1 MQQNSHWVSFDSA
14 EVIMVNI
21 SLTQSA
27 ATHIRQMLQQRGHGI
42 GLRIGTRKSGCS
54 GFAYDVD
61 YADDIR
67 DNDVVIE
74 SSGVTVVVDKDSIP
88 LLDGMQLDYVRN
100 NVLNQGFEFS
110 NPNVKET
117 CGCGESFNV

>member
-1 MQQNSHWVSFDSA
+1 
-14 EVIMVNI
+14 MVNI

-54 GFAYDVD
+54 GFVYDVD

>member
-1 MQQNSHWVSFDSA
+1 M
-14 EVIMVNI
+14 MNI
-21 SLTQSA
+21 SLTQNA
-27 ATHIRQMLQQRGHGI
+27 AEHIRQMLKQRGHGI

-61 YADDIR
+61 YADEIS
-67 DNDVVIE
+67 DNDEVVE
-74 SSGVTVVVDKDSIP
+74 SAGVTVVVDKDSVP
-88 LLDGMQLDYVRN
+88 MLDGMQLDYVRN
-100 NVLNQGFEFS
+100 NMLNQGFEFN